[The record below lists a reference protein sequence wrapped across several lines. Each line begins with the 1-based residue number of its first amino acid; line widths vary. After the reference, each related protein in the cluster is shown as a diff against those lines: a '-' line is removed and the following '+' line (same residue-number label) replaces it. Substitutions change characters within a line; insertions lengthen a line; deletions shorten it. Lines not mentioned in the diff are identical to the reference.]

1 MCSNSNLRERF
12 GRSLSLSTISLRYG
26 LGETRGLERVEHSE
40 RNWIILYH
48 KMSLFFP
55 SCWHLF
61 LLFSCRFE
69 AFSCKQ
75 FFLTIFLCLDG
86 GANMDRVIM
95 VLKAIDA
102 G

>member
-1 MCSNSNLRERF
+1 MCSNSNLSERF
-12 GRSLSLSTISLRYG
+12 GRSLSLPTISLHYG

-40 RNWIILYH
+40 RNWNFLYH
-48 KMSLFFP
+48 KLSLFFP
-55 SCWHLF
+55 FCWHAF

-75 FFLTIFLCLDG
+75 YSLTIFLCLDG